1 MAGGRGWNIR
11 DATRRFQFRVTRHAS
26 FPTTSDGPDHRFQK
40 ICAYPALVFCNRHL
54 VRILVFFKGQC
65 IFETQ
70 KDIYLGGFACFLAH
84 LREGYPGDY
93 AQ

>member
-26 FPTTSDGPDHRFQK
+26 FPTASDLIIAFRKFVRTPLLYFVTCTL
-40 ICAYPALVFCNRHL
+40 CAFLSSLKANVSLKHKR
-54 VRILVFFKGQC
+54 
-65 IFETQ
+65 
-70 KDIYLGGFACFLAH
+70 DIYLGGFACFLAH